1 MNLFIVALPGSGL
14 PEVAK
19 TIANEREVRVDW
31 LEIDLTHDGARE
43 DSVHTAS
50 TFHHDRAKGGLTMAK
65 KMTAMGT
72 GPATAVPAFVY
83 LVFVIVVDQ
92 VFSPRFRMPGTFPV
106 YLPWGVALI
115 VVGLLVLGLSSV
127 QLMRAFKRH
136 ELATTGLYAIAPN
149 PMFMSYVVFIL
160 PGLALLLRSWL
171 VLTTVVAFYILIR
184 VFARAEDEW
193 LLQEFGERYLEY
205 RKRVLLKFL

>member
-1 MNLFIVALPGSGL
+1 M
-14 PEVAK
+14 
-19 TIANEREVRVDW
+19 T
-31 LEIDLTHDGARE
+31 
-43 DSVHTAS
+43 
-50 TFHHDRAKGGLTMAK
+50 K
-65 KMTAMGT
+65 KMTVMGT
-72 GPATAVPAFVY
+72 GPQTAVPAFAY
-83 LVFVIVVDQ
+83 LALTIVLDQ
-92 VFSPRFRMPGTFPV
+92 VFSPRFRMQGPLSA

-115 VVGLLVLGLSSV
+115 AVGLVVLGLSSV

-136 ELATTGLYAIAPN
+136 ELATTGFYAIAPN

-171 VLTTVVAFYILIR
+171 VLTTVVVFYILIR